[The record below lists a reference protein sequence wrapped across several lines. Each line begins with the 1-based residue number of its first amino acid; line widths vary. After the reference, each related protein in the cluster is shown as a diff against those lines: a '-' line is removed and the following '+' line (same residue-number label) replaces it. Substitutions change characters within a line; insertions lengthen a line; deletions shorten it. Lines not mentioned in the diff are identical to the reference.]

1 MTNLNKT
8 LLLSALLVA
17 FSGTTAA
24 DECTNPSAPIVP
36 DGNVASMDELVA
48 AQKGL
53 KAFQANLVDYRD
65 CLVEQKVADT
75 SEDEAALQKNAAL
88 NAAYDS
94 SVDAEGVAAEEFN
107 AAVRAFKAR

>member
-17 FSGTTAA
+17 FSGTAA
-24 DECTNPSAPIVP
+24 AECTNPSAPIVP

-53 KAFQANLVDYRD
+53 KAFQAELVDYRE

-75 SEDEAALQKNAAL
+75 SEDQAALQKNAAL
-88 NAAYDS
+88 DAAYDS

-107 AAVRAFKAR
+107 AAVRMFKSR

>member
-8 LLLSALLVA
+8 LLLSALLVG
-17 FSGTTAA
+17 FSATAA
-24 DECTNPSAPIVP
+24 AECTNPSAPIVP

-53 KAFQANLVDYRD
+53 KAYQANLVDYRE
-65 CLVEQKVADT
+65 CLVAQKVDET
-75 SEDEAALQKNAAL
+75 NEDEAALQKNAAL

-94 SVDAEGVAAEEFN
+94 SVDAESAAAEEFN
-107 AAVRAFKAR
+107 AAVRIFKSR